1 LIATILIFF
10 QELIQ
15 KGEPVGED
23 SPDPLG
29 SIPGGV
35 EDNEG
40 G

>member
-1 LIATILIFF
+1 MIIFF

-15 KGEPVGED
+15 KGKPVGED
-23 SPDPLG
+23 SSDPLG

-35 EDNEG
+35 EDDEG